1 MASPPPGSGDTDT
14 GEGRSLAERVAAARQ
29 PQGTEPVATDTEPR
43 LTRYQRRS
51 AHLPRGVARFSG
63 DEISV
68 VVDLRG
74 EGDNETK
81 APPTNRA

>member
-1 MASPPPGSGDTDT
+1 MASPPHRLSETDT
-14 GEGRSLAERVAAARQ
+14 GEGRSLAERVAAARD
-29 PQGTEPVATDTEPR
+29 PQGAESIAAETEPR

-51 AHLPRGVARFSG
+51 AHLPRGVNRFAG

-74 EGDNETK
+74 EEDVDT
-81 APPTNRA
+81 